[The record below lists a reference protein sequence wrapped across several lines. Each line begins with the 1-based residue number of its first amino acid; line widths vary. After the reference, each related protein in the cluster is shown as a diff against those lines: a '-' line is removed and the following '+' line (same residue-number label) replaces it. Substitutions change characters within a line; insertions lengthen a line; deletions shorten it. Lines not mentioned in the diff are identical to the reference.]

1 MKKIMIAAA
10 IIFAAVVSQAA
21 AVNWEGFDITDIN
34 GDLYTGSATLFC
46 VEVAGITSSG
56 SITDGELYGDI
67 VKSDLLIANT
77 DYHFYFTSTDADGNT
92 YKSETIVATALGTGA
107 GSITFEGGGTWTA
120 AAVPEP
126 TSGLLLLLGVAGLA
140 LKRKRA

>member
-34 GDLYTGSATLFC
+34 GELYTGSATLFC
-46 VEVAGITSSG
+46 VEVAGISSSG
-56 SITDGELYGDI
+56 SVVDGELYGSVVD
-67 VKSDLLIANT
+67 SDLLVADTN
-77 DYHFYFTSTDADGNT
+77 YSFYFTSTDADGNT
-92 YKSETIVATALGTGA
+92 YKSETVTATALGTGF

>member
-46 VEVAGITSSG
+46 VEVAGISSSG
-56 SITDGELYGDI
+56 TIVDAELYGDL
-67 VKSDLLIANT
+67 VDDATLAEGE
-77 DYHFYFTSTDADGNT
+77 YHFYFTSTDAAGNT
-92 YKSETIVATALGTGA
+92 YKSEIVAASALGTGA
-107 GSITFEGGGTWTA
+107 GVATFEGGGTWTA